1 MAHKMI
7 KRAIENILNEVN
19 EPLTTTEILGRLNDR
34 RYKNV
39 PSVPSVNSA
48 CQILTRDKRFV
59 KIEFSAQQKQI
70 TWTVKEEVQ

>member
-34 RYKNV
+34 RYNN
-39 PSVPSVNSA
+39 VPSVNSA
-48 CQILTRDKRFV
+48 SMILRRDKRFV
-59 KIEFSAQQKQI
+59 KVSFDATIKQI
-70 TWTVKEEVQ
+70 TWTVKEEAQ

>member
-1 MAHKMI
+1 MAN
-7 KRAIENILNEVN
+7 KRVRTAIEKVMKAVG
-19 EPLTTTEILGRLNDR
+19 EPMTTTQIIDRLKNTL
-34 RYKNV
+34 YKN
-39 PSVPSVNSA
+39 VPSVNSA

>member
-39 PSVPSVNSA
+39 PSVNSA
-48 CQILTRDKRFV
+48 SMILRRDKRFV
-59 KIEFSAQQKQI
+59 KVSFDATIKQI
-70 TWTVKEEVQ
+70 TWTVKEEAQ

>member
-39 PSVPSVNSA
+39 PSVNSA
-48 CQILTRDKRFV
+48 SMILRRDKRFV
-59 KIEFSAQQKQI
+59 KVSFDATVKQI
-70 TWTVKEEVQ
+70 TWTVKEEAQ

>member
-39 PSVPSVNSA
+39 PSVNSA
-48 CQILTRDKRFV
+48 SMILRRDKRFV
-59 KIEFSAQQKQI
+59 KVSFDATVKQI